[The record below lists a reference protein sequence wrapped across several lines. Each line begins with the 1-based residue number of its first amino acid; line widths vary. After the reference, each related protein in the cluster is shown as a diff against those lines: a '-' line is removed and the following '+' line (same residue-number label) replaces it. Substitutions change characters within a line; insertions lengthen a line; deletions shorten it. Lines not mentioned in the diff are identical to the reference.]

1 MPYVKPVRPA
11 LVVAADKIKKLEDRK
26 EDPAIKERRD
36 KLAAEFRA
44 NNKRG

>member
-1 MPYVKPVRPA
+1 MAYVKPVRPA

-26 EDPAIKERRD
+26 ADPAIKERHD
-36 KLAAEFRA
+36 KLVAEFRV